1 MISAE
6 LGGIFQA
13 GRKRPGIL
21 GSLQFGRT
29 ELGVVECNQLDGD
42 TRSPARAVGE
52 RQTNHCAAPDSWL
65 FADGLLCG
73 ARCNGG
79 APGQAP
85 GERQTNKTRAVG
97 FTADEAQSDQ
107 RKECPLDGFVLH
119 WWSPGASAGGATNQ

>member
-79 APGQAP
+79 APGQAR
-85 GERQTNKTRAVG
+85 GERLTCKMRGARC
-97 FTADEAQSDQ
+97 TAGEA
-107 RKECPLDGFVLH
+107 
-119 WWSPGASAGGATNQ
+119 PGLARGSLLL